1 MGERKQMQLGHYS
14 YVPRQFFIGFDDLF
28 NLLESQPWKAEAN
41 TFGTYP
47 PHNVIKIDGDNYTIE
62 FAVAGFKPED
72 IDLEIMDS
80 VLRITGGKK
89 DEREY
94 SHKGIS
100 SKNFFKTF
108 TLADYVVVTGST
120 LEDGILSIHLKR
132 ELPESKKARK
142 ISINADKQCLK
153 G

>member
-1 MGERKQMQLGHYS
+1 MQVGHYS
-14 YVPRQFFIGFDDLF
+14 YIPRQFFIGFDDLF

-47 PHNVIKIDGDNYTIE
+47 PHNVIKIDEDNYTIE
-62 FAVAGFKPED
+62 FAVAGFKSED
-72 IDLEIMDS
+72 IDLEVMDS

-108 TLADYVVVTGST
+108 TLADYVIVTGST
-120 LEDGILSIHLKR
+120 LEDGILLIHLKR
-132 ELPESKKARK
+132 ELPESKKPRK
-142 ISINADKQCLK
+142 ISIGKPQFLK

>member
-1 MGERKQMQLGHYS
+1 MGERKQMQVGHYS
-14 YVPRQFFIGFDDLF
+14 YIPRQFFIGFDDLF

-47 PHNVIKIDGDNYTIE
+47 PHNVIKIDDDNYTIE

-72 IDLEIMDS
+72 IDLEVMDS
-80 VLRITGGKK
+80 MLRITGGKK

-132 ELPESKKARK
+132 ELPESKKPRK
-142 ISINADKQCLK
+142 ISIGKPQFLK

>member
-1 MGERKQMQLGHYS
+1 MQVGHYS
-14 YVPRQFFIGFDDLF
+14 YIPRQFFIGFDDLF

-47 PHNVIKIDGDNYTIE
+47 PHNVIKIDEDNYTIE

-72 IDLEIMDS
+72 IDLEVMDS
-80 VLRITGGKK
+80 VLRITGSKK

-142 ISINADKQCLK
+142 ISIGKPQLLK

>member
-1 MGERKQMQLGHYS
+1 LGERKQMQLGHYS
-14 YVPRQFFIGFDDLF
+14 YVPRQFFIGFDNLF

-41 TFGTYP
+41 SFGTYP
-47 PHNVIKIDGDNYTIE
+47 PHNVIKIDDDNYTIE

-72 IDLEIMDS
+72 IDIEVRES
-80 VLRITGGKK
+80 VLNITGGKN

-94 SHKGIS
+94 AHKGIS
-100 SKNFFKTF
+100 SRNFFKTF

-132 ELPESKKARK
+132 ELPEAKKPRK
-142 ISINADKQCLK
+142 ISITKSELLK
-153 G
+153 E

>member
-1 MGERKQMQLGHYS
+1 MQVGHYS
-14 YVPRQFFIGFDDLF
+14 YIPRQFFIGFDDLF

-47 PHNVIKIDGDNYTIE
+47 PHNVIKIDDDNYTIE

-72 IDLEIMDS
+72 IDLEVMDS
-80 VLRITGGKK
+80 MLRITGGKK

-100 SKNFFKTF
+100 SKNFFKTL

-132 ELPESKKARK
+132 ELPESKKPRK
-142 ISINADKQCLK
+142 ISIGKPQFLK

>member
-47 PHNVIKIDGDNYTIE
+47 PHNVIKIDEDNYTIE
-62 FAVAGFKPED
+62 FAVAGFKAED
-72 IDLEIMDS
+72 IDLEVMDS

-142 ISINADKQCLK
+142 ISIGKPQFLK

>member
-1 MGERKQMQLGHYS
+1 MQVGHYS

-47 PHNVIKIDGDNYTIE
+47 PHNVIKIDEDNYTIE
-62 FAVAGFKPED
+62 FAVAGFKSED
-72 IDLEIMDS
+72 IDLEVMDS

-132 ELPESKKARK
+132 ELPESKKPRK
-142 ISINADKQCLK
+142 ISIGKPQFLK

>member
-1 MGERKQMQLGHYS
+1 MQLGHYS

-47 PHNVIKIDGDNYTIE
+47 PHNVIKIDEDNYTIE
-62 FAVAGFKPED
+62 FAVAGFKSED

-120 LEDGILSIHLKR
+120 LENGILSIQLKR
-132 ELPESKKARK
+132 ELPEAKKPRK
-142 ISINADKQCLK
+142 ISIGKPEFLK

>member
-1 MGERKQMQLGHYS
+1 MQLGHYS

-47 PHNVIKIDGDNYTIE
+47 PHNVIKIDEDNYTIE
-62 FAVAGFKPED
+62 FAVAGFKAED
-72 IDLEIMDS
+72 IDLEVMDS

-142 ISINADKQCLK
+142 ISIGKPQFLK

>member
-1 MGERKQMQLGHYS
+1 MQVGHYS
-14 YVPRQFFIGFDDLF
+14 YVPRQFFIGFDNLF

-47 PHNVIKIDGDNYTIE
+47 PHNVIKVDEDNYTIE
-62 FAVAGFKPED
+62 FAVAGFKAED
-72 IDLEIMDS
+72 IDIEIMEE
-80 VLRITGGKK
+80 VLRITGSKK

-94 SHKGIS
+94 AHKGIS
-100 SKNFFKTF
+100 SKDFFKTF
-108 TLADYVVVTGST
+108 TLADYVVVTGSI

-132 ELPESKKARK
+132 ELPEAKKARK
-142 ISINADKQCLK
+142 ISIGKPQFLK

>member
-1 MGERKQMQLGHYS
+1 MQLSHYN

-28 NLLESQPWKAEAN
+28 NLLEAQPWKAEAN
-41 TFGTYP
+41 SFGTYP
-47 PHNVIKIDGDNYTIE
+47 PHNVIKIDEDNYTIE
-62 FAVAGFKPED
+62 FAVAGFKSED
-72 IDLEIMDS
+72 IDLEVTDS

-142 ISINADKQCLK
+142 ISIGKPQFLK

>member
-1 MGERKQMQLGHYS
+1 MQLGHYS

-47 PHNVIKIDGDNYTIE
+47 PHNVIKIDEDNYTIE
-62 FAVAGFKPED
+62 FAVAGFKSED
-72 IDLEIMDS
+72 IDLEVMDS

-142 ISINADKQCLK
+142 ISIGKPQLLK

>member
-1 MGERKQMQLGHYS
+1 MGERKQMQVSHYS
-14 YVPRQFFIGFDDLF
+14 YIPRQFFIGFDGLF

-47 PHNVIKIDGDNYTIE
+47 PHNVIKIDEDNYTIE

-72 IDLEIMDS
+72 IDLEVMDS

-108 TLADYVVVTGST
+108 TLADYVVITGST

-132 ELPESKKARK
+132 ELPESKKPRK
-142 ISINADKQCLK
+142 ISIGKPQFLK

>member
-1 MGERKQMQLGHYS
+1 MGERKQMQVGHYS

-47 PHNVIKIDGDNYTIE
+47 PHNVIKIDEDNYTIE
-62 FAVAGFKPED
+62 FAVAGFKSED
-72 IDLEIMDS
+72 IDLEVMDS

-142 ISINADKQCLK
+142 ISIGKPQFLK